1 MNKDRKRI
9 TLDQLREWVGN
20 EGYPQHE
27 QDMCNH
33 FLEIL
38 NGDYKVEECRS
49 DVLGYFG
56 NSKEDIL
63 ADKDQQAEDDY
74 WDNHPEEAKKPPLD
88 ENLEKVILGAFKK
101 VFPERF
107 ASEDNENFVAVG
119 VQLTELA
126 ETPANALHY
135 GNVDDLTIAE
145 IMGMDNNFN
154 LFKGKADLIDKLRDY
169 LLDNLAVR
177 KHMGYDWSLDNE

>member
-1 MNKDRKRI
+1 M
-9 TLDQLREWVGN
+9 TVFSEQMEQ
-20 EGYPQHE
+20 EEPHE
-27 QDMCNH
+27 
-33 FLEIL
+33 
-38 NGDYKVEECRS
+38 KV
-49 DVLGYFG
+49 
-56 NSKEDIL
+56 DIL
-63 ADKDQQAEDDY
+63 ADRDQQAEDDY

-107 ASEDNENFVAVG
+107 ASEEDENFVAVG

-154 LFKGKADLIDKLRDY
+154 LFKGKSDLIDNLRGY

>member
-1 MNKDRKRI
+1 MEDEYLKNFKDGVADALVRGVSNLEADWGK
-9 TLDQLREWVGN
+9 
-20 EGYPQHE
+20 GYKKGYDFGMTVFSEQMEQEEPHE
-27 QDMCNH
+27 
-33 FLEIL
+33 
-38 NGDYKVEECRS
+38 KV
-49 DVLGYFG
+49 
-56 NSKEDIL
+56 DIL
-63 ADKDQQAEDDY
+63 ADRDQQAEDDY
-74 WDNHPEEAKKPPLD
+74 WDNYPEEAKRPPID

-107 ASEDNENFVAVG
+107 TPTDTSDVAVG
-119 VQLTELA
+119 VQLTEWA

-154 LFKGKADLIDKLRDY
+154 LFKGKSDLIDKLRDY